1 MSKATKNFVFVLN
14 NYTEEEVVK
23 LVPNDAVRY
32 IVYQR
37 EVGEETGTPHLQGYL
52 QTYNRKRFGGVH
64 KATGVPRLALKI
76 RNGSHEE
83 ARAYCLKEE
92 TRAEGEAYE
101 EGDPVT
107 GENAGKRTDL
117 ELVKAMLDD
126 GRSLADVADAHFGA
140 FCRHSRGFREYQVLK
155 RPKRDW
161 ITHTTV
167 IWGPSGVGKTR
178 RAMEEGGPDAYWIS
192 KPNSKG
198 GPLWLDGYDGQETV
212 IIDEFY
218 GWIARDLLQ
227 RMCDRYPL
235 LLQCKGGS
243 VSFLAKRIIIT
254 SNCSPTSWWKIGLG
268 AMERRL
274 CPPHGRVIEM
284 DGGGPAGQSAGSPR
298 VWPGPVPIPGSLIG
312 STVARRCGGAALS
325 IVTSDSD

>member
-1 MSKATKNFVFVLN
+1 MPGKQTKNFVFVLN
-14 NYTEEEVVK
+14 NYTEEEFAK
-23 LVPNDAVRY
+23 LVPNEQIRY
-32 IVYQR
+32 LVYQR
-37 EVGEETGTPHLQGYL
+37 EIGEECGTPHLQGYL
-52 QTYNRKRFGGVH
+52 QTFNKKTFKGVQN
-64 KATGVPRLALKI
+64 ATGVARLALKV

-83 ARAYCLKEE
+83 ARAYCLKAE
-92 TRAEGEAYE
+92 TRAEGEPYE
-101 EGDPVT
+101 QGDAVT
-107 GENAGKRTDL
+107 GAGQRTDL
-117 ELVKAMLDD
+117 ESVKAMLDD
-126 GRSLADVADAHFGA
+126 GRSLADVADAYFGA
-140 FCRHSRGFREYQVLK
+140 FVRHSRGFREYQVLK

-192 KPNSKG
+192 KPNAKG
-198 GPLWLDGYDGQETV
+198 GALWLDGYDGQSIV

-218 GWIARDLLQ
+218 GWIARDLMQ
-227 RMCDRYPL
+227 RMCDRYLL

-254 SNCSPTSWWKIGLG
+254 SNCAPTEWWKIGLG

-274 CPPHGRVIEM
+274 CPPYGRVIEM

-298 VWPGPVPIPGSLIG
+298 VWPGPIPIPGSLIG
-312 STVARRCGGAALS
+312 STVERRGGSASMTL
-325 IVTSDSD
+325 VTSDSE